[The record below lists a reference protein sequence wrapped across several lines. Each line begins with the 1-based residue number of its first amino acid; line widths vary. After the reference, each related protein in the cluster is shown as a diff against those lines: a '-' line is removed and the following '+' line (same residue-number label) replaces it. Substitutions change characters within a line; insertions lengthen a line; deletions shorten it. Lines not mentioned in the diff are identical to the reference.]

1 LRVKIQQSDLL
12 PVLQSVS
19 RSVGVK
25 STLPVLAN
33 ILIQTQSGKLKLS
46 ATNLEIGVVERV
58 NCEILEEGEITIPAR
73 TFLEIIQALP
83 SEEIDIEATPE
94 ILKITA
100 KNFSANL
107 NGIQASEF
115 PTIPLSSE
123 KSVDIKA
130 DILKTSIPQ
139 LSFAAASD
147 EGRPVLTGILTELKK
162 DSLEL
167 VATDGFR
174 LARKTVKLEGSQDL
188 SLRVLIPR
196 RTFEEVVRLISEQQ
210 SNGED
215 ETIKISTSENQNQII
230 FKIGLTEVSSRL
242 IEGNFPSWEK
252 IIPVNIENR
261 TIIDRDA
268 LLKAVKLASVFA
280 RSESNIIKIQTQK
293 NALKLSSEAKELGA
307 QESSVEADS
316 EGTEI
321 TIAFNSRFL
330 IEALSATTSA
340 QISIEFSGSLSPALM
355 KPVGEEGLQYVVMP
369 IRLS

>member
-1 LRVKIQQSDLL
+1 M
-12 PVLQSVS
+12 
-19 RSVGVK
+19 
-25 STLPVLAN
+25 
-33 ILIQTQSGKLKLS
+33 
-46 ATNLEIGVVERV
+46 
-58 NCEILEEGEITIPAR
+58 
-73 TFLEIIQALP
+73 
-83 SEEIDIEATPE
+83 
-94 ILKITA
+94 
-100 KNFSANL
+100 
-107 NGIQASEF
+107 
-115 PTIPLSSE
+115 SSE

-252 IIPVNIENR
+252 IIPANIENR
-261 TIIDRDA
+261 TILEREA